1 MSLLQ
6 KWKQSRRRMAQMM
19 GAPTGIR
26 ETGRRAPDTDDD
38 VVSSRRTN
46 RRDVAALVLEE
57 IPVQAAPSR
66 RVLFEAAE
74 GSPPST
80 PPVAVFPTFL
90 LKLFDYVCFRWF
102 SYLRTPLAFD
112 LARNQVVEQLSI
124 HLIKTLVGRIGIL
137 RKSTR
142 IILID

>member
-46 RRDVAALVLEE
+46 RRDVAALG
-57 IPVQAAPSR
+57 AAHFFSIAR
-66 RVLFEAAE
+66 ILCI
-74 GSPPST
+74 SHST
-80 PPVAVFPTFL
+80 SEN
-90 LKLFDYVCFRWF
+90 D
-102 SYLRTPLAFD
+102 
-112 LARNQVVEQLSI
+112 
-124 HLIKTLVGRIGIL
+124 
-137 RKSTR
+137 
-142 IILID
+142 